1 MADLMENE
9 VLRAFATYAAIVI
22 VKMMLMGPIT
32 AYFRVTR
39 GAFAH
44 EEDVARKS
52 AEEKKKLLRTDPE
65 VERVRRCHLNDL
77 ENIVPFVVV
86 GLLYAL
92 TRPEL
97 STALLHFRIFAGT
110 RIVHTIAYILVLPHF
125 CRGLPYILGMLVTL
139 SMVYRVLST
148 ALIL

>member
-65 VERVRRCHLNDL
+65 VERVRSTTHRHNPPSIHPSIHCL
-77 ENIVPFVVV
+77 
-86 GLLYAL
+86 LLYPPHESHEPIPADTGQQVGYTL
-92 TRPEL
+92 HRSQVNTPRPTIRERTHAHTGRLNLGLYVTRFHNL
-97 STALLHFRIFAGT
+97 WL
-110 RIVHTIAYILVLPHF
+110 
-125 CRGLPYILGMLVTL
+125 
-139 SMVYRVLST
+139 
-148 ALIL
+148 